1 MDPFRIIYTA
11 ENEWA
16 LQSLVT
22 NIDGQELVYVDC
34 YPDMRFASREDAEK
48 FICESD
54 ISFSGGED
62 KKSDAKAGCGEHLK
76 PARTYELRFLFR
88 GILDRI
94 GAWCYR
100 MTAPKH
106 PERVNLTEAE
116 VNTIILGLES
126 SLETYRSK
134 LSNTGTVS
142 VPWEIVET
150 FVDFT
155 DWSCYYCRHPKCK
168 AGCEEDCCITAEGR
182 LRLMKAL
189 LGEGEVNQ
197 VK

>member
-62 KKSDAKAGCGEHLK
+62 KKSEAKAGCGEHLK

-88 GILDRI
+88 AILDRI

-100 MTAPKH
+100 RTTPPH
-106 PERVNLTEAE
+106 PDRVNLTEAE
-116 VNTIILGLES
+116 LNIIHLGLCDA
-126 SLETYRSK
+126 LANYHK
-134 LSNTGTVS
+134 VLNTGTVS
-142 VPWEIVET
+142 VPWEIVESWLD
-150 FVDFT
+150 FV
-155 DWSCYYCRHPKCK
+155 DWSCYYCRHPTGKGECN
-168 AGCEEDCCITAEGR
+168 EDCCISNEAR
-182 LRLMKAL
+182 LLLVNAL
-189 LGEGEVNQ
+189 IGDEEVNQ